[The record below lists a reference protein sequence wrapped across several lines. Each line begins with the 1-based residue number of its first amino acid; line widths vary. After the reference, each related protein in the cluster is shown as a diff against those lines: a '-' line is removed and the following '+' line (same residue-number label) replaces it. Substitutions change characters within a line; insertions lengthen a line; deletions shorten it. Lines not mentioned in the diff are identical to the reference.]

1 MPRVPR
7 VDALGSVGSA
17 RTRRIRAMLESL
29 EAATPP
35 GTPAPSAASVRRARD
50 RMSITQ
56 PVEADPSLAAR
67 GYVAETNPLLAAA
80 RQYGD
85 DVPVAQSQINALL
98 ERVRTHPDGIASLS
112 PYEITLLRTP
122 AEAIVNDVPAA
133 RASGEAAQS
142 LQFVPVTEPRRRGLT
157 QQPDKT
163 LLTDDGVP
171 VKELPDSN
179 GVSYVTADGDI
190 LSYDGSVL
198 GTVVAP
204 ERQADAALGPN
215 ADLESSAISLAADDI
230 VPMRPRAPSSPDD
243 LALLAQR
250 IRQATMDPDVARLES
265 TAGFRQLQKAV
276 DQLSAEDLAL
286 LRQQSDLSMY
296 VSPQAPDAKKAEA
309 LAMADQRLAQ
319 LRQMAAQSA
328 RDPGAQVRQ
337 RIASGRAANTPL
349 PARQAEGAED
359 AVARAVAIR
368 QAMQAEMPDGD
379 WDALSRRFNS
389 LSQDE
394 RKIVLSSMPEDSY
407 VFMHEMLGD
416 DYSIVPNAMASVLAR
431 RELPAGSVV
440 FDDAAAPAAARS
452 ASPEFATSRLEL
464 TAGRVKQERL
474 RSELAYSDAIEEA
487 AATRDKALTQQLV
500 EERDAALKQFDA
512 ILSDRQRLTELA
524 RQQYLDEFEQARPT
538 SRTAVADAERA
549 SRLASFDALEAP
561 PSPTSMGISDGDAAA
576 TRASAALSTLF
587 RDVRDSML
595 AANPEYASAALRANA
610 LTTSRSQPTIRPTGS
625 AIDAGRPDNLP
636 EAALPTPYDE
646 ARAIEREK
654 GEQYPASQLP
664 RGLRTYEQREAFLG
678 VPEGTPL
685 PRALSGDDT
694 GRLDSR
700 PRRDR
705 PLETRD
711 EKRIETA
718 NQLNADLQAALQSG
732 DPAAIKAAESAI
744 DKAFGNR
751 GADMTPQ
758 QAQRRENTYRSR
770 LARLTEQLDEARQAR
785 ETIAAAE
792 RTRGNLDGG
801 PLTEEVLNSDAFI
814 DNTQEIVALQRQL
827 ERLQSPVVRRVTKP
841 PAASVP
847 SAKSLDRESTDRTLQ
862 QAIKNAAG
870 GAEVRTG
877 LSLDRASTAGGG
889 DGFVDWNPSGDIE
902 ELIGDTKFLGKRKRL
917 GGGPQDSRVQR
928 AVEFLWTNRAGQVFD
943 PVKAFGS
950 AEKAAEFL
958 MNRRPDWRQF
968 KGTPT
973 WDSERAQIA
982 AGIGKRFPQ
991 QATQYSRPQML
1002 SPKAALQVEYDSR
1015 FPTADDGVRP
1025 AFDEWADSLPPEE
1038 VARITAERNAE
1049 YPDMSEERAVTSRP
1063 EPAGSVI
1070 FDEDPAPASGAA
1082 DDNLAASAQE
1092 VTDSAPPSPD
1102 FEEVAEILLRGRY
1115 DSLPDP
1121 KPPFDEW
1128 RKQDV
1133 DAGEPAP
1140 AAAPTAEDAA
1150 LDASATPIDE
1160 AAPEAAEA
1168 VAAKPTRGR
1177 GKGGGKKN
1185 AGKKD
1190 AAQPAAEP
1198 APDAAAEAPAEPAPA
1213 VAAEAAPAPAKSG
1226 KGKGTGKKNQPQAD
1240 AGDGGK
1246 PPDGADPTKPA
1257 DGSKPPEGDKPATN
1271 TKPEKK
1277 PGLLRRRNLLIGG
1290 AAGIAGISALSGA
1303 RRAGEASRLAGENDP
1318 FAQAAIA
1325 MGGGGNAAAGG
1336 LGGGGAG
1343 AQGGGAAMSDEE
1355 KITQLLNRI
1364 GRRVGAPAV
1373 YGIPGS
1379 YEPLSR

>member
-1 MPRVPR
+1 MGRF
-7 VDALGSVGSA
+7 GSA
-17 RTRRIRAMLESL
+17 GRRIREMARQV
-29 EAATPP
+29 EAATPQ
-35 GTPAPSAASVRRARD
+35 GVPAPSAASVRRARD

-80 RQYGD
+80 RQYGE
-85 DVPVAQSQINALL
+85 DVPVTQSQINALL

-122 AEAIVNDVPAA
+122 AEAIVNDVSAA
-133 RASGEAAQS
+133 RASGDAAQS

-190 LSYDGSVL
+190 LSYDGSVI
-198 GTVVAP
+198 GTVVVP

-276 DQLSAEDLAL
+276 DQLSAEDLDL

-319 LRQMAAQSA
+319 LWQMAEQSA

-359 AVARAVAIR
+359 AVSRAVAIR

-389 LSQDE
+389 LSENE
-394 RKIVLSSMPEDSY
+394 RKKVLSSLPEDSY

-416 DYSIVPNAMASVLAR
+416 DYSIVPNAMAQ
-431 RELPAGSVV
+431 VV
-440 FDDAAAPAAARS
+440 DSAKPQAYGVRFDDA
-452 ASPEFATSRLEL
+452 
-464 TAGRVKQERL
+464 
-474 RSELAYSDAIEEA
+474 DDI
-487 AATRDKALTQQLV
+487 
-500 EERDAALKQFDA
+500 
-512 ILSDRQRLTELA
+512 
-524 RQQYLDEFEQARPT
+524 ARPT
-538 SRTAVADAERA
+538 LPDDADTMRRANDLNTAFSNLRGVLIE
-549 SRLASFDALEAP
+549 S
-561 PSPTSMGISDGDAAA
+561 
-576 TRASAALSTLF
+576 
-587 RDVRDSML
+587 
-595 AANPEYASAALRANA
+595 NPDYASAADAARAYA
-610 LTTSRSQPTIRPTGS
+610 LSRQQPTIRPTGS

-664 RGLRTYEQREAFLG
+664 PELRTYEQREAFLG

-711 EKRIETA
+711 KDRIKKA

-744 DKAFGNR
+744 DEAFGNR

-785 ETIAAAE
+785 DEIAAAE
-792 RTRGNLDGG
+792 RARGNLDDG
-801 PLTEEVLNSDAFI
+801 PLAEEVLNSDAFI
-814 DNTQEIVALQRQL
+814 DNTREIVALQRQL

-877 LSLDRASTAGGG
+877 LPLDRASTAGGG

-902 ELIGDTKFLGKRKRL
+902 ELINDTKFLGARKRL
-917 GGGPQDSRVQR
+917 GGGPQDSRIQR

-943 PVKAFGS
+943 PVQAFGS
-950 AEKAAEFL
+950 ADDAAEFL

-973 WDSERAQIA
+973 WDVERAAIADGISER
-982 AGIGKRFPQ
+982 FPKK
-991 QATQYSRPQML
+991 ATQYSRPQML

-1015 FPTADDGVRP
+1015 FSTNAGKPRP

-1070 FDEDPAPASGAA
+1070 FDEDAAPASGAPV
-1082 DDNLAASAQE
+1082 DNLASSSQAI
-1092 VTDSAPPSPD
+1092 DDAPALSED
-1102 FEEVAEILLRGRY
+1102 AVAETLLRGRY

-1121 KPPFDEW
+1121 KPPFEEW
-1128 RKQDV
+1128 RKQDA
-1133 DAGEPAP
+1133 DAGEPVP
-1140 AAAPTAEDAA
+1140 AAEPTAEDAA

-1190 AAQPAAEP
+1190 AAEPAAEP

-1213 VAAEAAPAPAKSG
+1213 VAAEADPAPAKSG
-1226 KGKGTGKKNQPQAD
+1226 KGKGTGKKNQPKAD

-1246 PPDGADPTKPA
+1246 PPDGADPSKPA

-1271 TKPEKK
+1271 TKPDQPSTWKRK
-1277 PGLLRRRNLLIGG
+1277 AALYGG
-1290 AAGIAGISALSGA
+1290 AAVGATVGASMLGRA
-1303 RRAGEASRLAGENDP
+1303 RRAGEASRLADENDP
-1318 FAQAAIA
+1318 FAQAAVA

-1364 GRRVGAPAV
+1364 GRRGGAPAV

>member
-1 MPRVPR
+1 MVRIPRA
-7 VDALGSVGSA
+7 DALGSVGAA
-17 RTRRIRAMLESL
+17 RSRRLRALMESL

-85 DVPVAQSQINALL
+85 DVPVTQSQINALL

-112 PYEITLLRTP
+112 PYEITILRTP
-122 AEAIVNDVPAA
+122 TEAIVNDIPAA

-142 LQFVPVTEPRRRGLT
+142 LQFVPVTEPRNRGLT

-190 LSYDGSVL
+190 LSYDGSVI
-198 GTVVAP
+198 GTVVVP

-230 VPMRPRAPSSPDD
+230 VPMRQRAPSSPED
-243 LALLAQR
+243 LAFLAHR

-265 TAGFRQLQKAV
+265 TAGFRKLQQVV
-276 DQLSAEDLAL
+276 DKLSAEDLDL

-296 VSPQAPDAKKAEA
+296 VPPQAPDATKAEA
-309 LAMADQRLAQ
+309 LAMADQRLAR
-319 LRQMAAQSA
+319 LRQLAEQSA

-337 RIASGRAANTPL
+337 RIASGRAANTPM

-359 AVARAVAIR
+359 AVARAVAMR

-379 WDALSRRFNS
+379 WDAISRRFNS
-389 LSQDE
+389 LSENE
-394 RKIVLSSMPEDSY
+394 RKQVLSSLPEDSY

-416 DYSIVPNAMASVLAR
+416 DYSIVPNAMAQVISSAEPQAYGVRIDGAEGVSRPPL
-431 RELPAGSVV
+431 S
-440 FDDAAAPAAARS
+440 DDADTIRRAN
-452 ASPEFATSRLEL
+452 EL
-464 TAGRVKQERL
+464 NTAFSNL
-474 RSELAYSDAIEEA
+474 RGVLIE
-487 AATRDKALTQQLV
+487 
-500 EERDAALKQFDA
+500 
-512 ILSDRQRLTELA
+512 
-524 RQQYLDEFEQARPT
+524 
-538 SRTAVADAERA
+538 
-549 SRLASFDALEAP
+549 
-561 PSPTSMGISDGDAAA
+561 
-576 TRASAALSTLF
+576 
-587 RDVRDSML
+587 
-595 AANPEYASAALRANA
+595 ANPDYASAADAARAYA
-610 LTTSRSQPTIRPTGS
+610 LSRQQPTIRPTGS

-636 EAALPTPYDE
+636 DAALPTAYDE

-654 GEQYPASQLP
+654 GERYPASQLP
-664 RGLRTYEQREAFLG
+664 PGLRTYEEREAFLG

-694 GRLDSR
+694 GRLDAR

-711 EKRIETA
+711 VERIEKA
-718 NQLNADLQAALQSG
+718 NQLEADLQAALQSG

-751 GADMTPQ
+751 GNDMTPQ

-770 LARLTEQLDEARQAR
+770 LARLTEQLDEAREAR
-785 ETIAAAE
+785 DKIAAAE
-792 RTRGNLDGG
+792 RTRGNLEDG
-801 PLTEEVLNSDAFI
+801 PLTEEALNSDAFRA
-814 DNTQEIVALQRQL
+814 NTQKIAALQRQL
-827 ERLQSPVVRRVTKP
+827 ERLQSPVARRVTKP

-847 SAKSLDRESTDRTLQ
+847 SNESLARESTDATIQ

-889 DGFVDWNPSGDIE
+889 DGFVDWRPSGDIE
-902 ELIGDTKFLGKRKRL
+902 ELINETKFLGKRKRL
-917 GGGPQDSRVQR
+917 GGGPQDSRIQR

-943 PVKAFGS
+943 PVQAFGS
-950 AEKAAEFL
+950 ADDAAEFL

-973 WDSERAQIA
+973 WDAERGRIA
-982 AGIGKRFPQ
+982 DGISARFPQ
-991 QATQYSRPQML
+991 QAAQYSRPQML

-1025 AFDEWADSLPPEE
+1025 AFDEWADSLPQEE

-1160 AAPEAAEA
+1160 APAEAAEA
-1168 VAAKPTRGR
+1168 VASKPTRGR

-1190 AAQPAAEP
+1190 AAEPAAEP
-1198 APDAAAEAPAEPAPA
+1198 VADAAAEAPAEPAPA
-1213 VAAEAAPAPAKSG
+1213 AAEADPAPAKSG
-1226 KGKGTGKKNQPQAD
+1226 KGKGTGKKNQPKAD
-1240 AGDGGK
+1240 AGDGSK
-1246 PPDGADPTKPA
+1246 PPDSADPTKPD
-1257 DGSKPPEGDKPATN
+1257 DGSKPPDGDKPATN

-1277 PGLLRRRNLLIGG
+1277 PGLLRPRNLLIGG

-1318 FAQAAIA
+1318 FAQAAVA

>member
-1 MPRVPR
+1 MVRVPR
-7 VDALGSVGSA
+7 ADALGSVGSA
-17 RTRRIRAMLESL
+17 RNRRIRAMLESL

-35 GTPAPSAASVRRARD
+35 GAPAPSAASVRRARD

-80 RQYGD
+80 RQYGE
-85 DVPVAQSQINALL
+85 DVPVTQSQINALL

-133 RASGEAAQS
+133 RAIDEAAQS
-142 LQFVPVTEPRRRGLT
+142 LQFVPVTEPRNRGLT

-190 LSYDGSVL
+190 LSYDGSVI
-198 GTVVAP
+198 GTVVVP

-230 VPMRPRAPSSPDD
+230 VPMRQRAPSSTDD

-276 DQLSAEDLAL
+276 DQLSAEDLDL

-319 LRQMAAQSA
+319 LRQMAEQSA

-337 RIASGRAANTPL
+337 RIASGRAANAPL

-359 AVARAVAIR
+359 AVARAVAMR

-389 LSQDE
+389 LSDDDRKLLYEALPQDS
-394 RKIVLSSMPEDSY
+394 RAV
-407 VFMHEMLGD
+407 VREMLAAD
-416 DYSIVPNAMASVLAR
+416 DSRQFSPNAMAQAISSAEPQAYGVRL
-431 RELPAGSVV
+431 
-440 FDDAAAPAAARS
+440 DDA
-452 ASPEFATSRLEL
+452 EDVT
-464 TAGRVKQERL
+464 
-474 RSELAYSDAIEEA
+474 
-487 AATRDKALTQQLV
+487 
-500 EERDAALKQFDA
+500 
-512 ILSDRQRLTELA
+512 
-524 RQQYLDEFEQARPT
+524 RPT
-538 SRTAVADAERA
+538 LPDDADTIRRANDLNTAF
-549 SRLASFDALEAP
+549 SN
-561 PSPTSMGISDGDAAA
+561 
-576 TRASAALSTLF
+576 
-587 RDVRDSML
+587 VRG
-595 AANPEYASAALRANA
+595 AIIEANPDYASAADAARAYA
-610 LTTSRSQPTIRPTGS
+610 LSRQQPTIRPTGS

-654 GEQYPASQLP
+654 GERYPASQLP
-664 RGLRTYEQREAFLG
+664 PELRTYEQREAFLG

-718 NQLNADLQAALQSG
+718 TQLNADLQAALQSG

-758 QAQRRENTYRSR
+758 QAQRQENTYRSR
-770 LARLTEQLDEARQAR
+770 LARLTEQLDEARNAR
-785 ETIAAAE
+785 GKIAAAE
-792 RTRGNLDGG
+792 RTRGNLEEG

-827 ERLQSPVVRRVTKP
+827 ERLQSPVARRVTKP

-902 ELIGDTKFLGKRKRL
+902 ELINDTKFLGERKRL
-917 GGGPQDSRVQR
+917 GGGPQDSRIQR

-943 PVKAFGS
+943 PVQAFGS
-950 AEKAAEFL
+950 ADYAAEFL

-973 WDSERAQIA
+973 WDVERAAIA
-982 AGIGKRFPQ
+982 DGISARFPQ
-991 QATQYSRPQML
+991 QATQYSRPQVL

-1015 FPTADDGVRP
+1015 FPTADDGARP
-1025 AFDEWADSLPPEE
+1025 AFDEWADSLPQEE
-1038 VARITAERNAE
+1038 VDRITAERNAE
-1049 YPDMSEERAVTSRP
+1049 YPDMSEEKPVTSRSEQP
-1063 EPAGSVI
+1063 QRVGSFGVI
-1070 FDEDPAPASGAA
+1070 FDDEVTPASGAPV
-1082 DDNLAASAQE
+1082 DNLASSSQAI
-1092 VTDSAPPSPD
+1092 DDAPALSED
-1102 FEEVAEILLRGRY
+1102 AVAETLLRGRY

-1121 KPPFDEW
+1121 KPPFEEW

-1140 AAAPTAEDAA
+1140 AAEPTAEDAA

-1190 AAQPAAEP
+1190 AAEPAAEP

-1213 VAAEAAPAPAKSG
+1213 VAAEADPAPAKSG
-1226 KGKGTGKKNQPQAD
+1226 KGKGTGKKNQPKAD

-1271 TKPEKK
+1271 TKPEKR
-1277 PGLLRRRNLLIGG
+1277 PGLLRPRNLLIGG
-1290 AAGIAGISALSGA
+1290 AAGVAGISSLSGA

-1318 FAQAAIA
+1318 FAQAAVA
-1325 MGGGGNAAAGG
+1325 MGGGGNAA
-1336 LGGGGAG
+1336 AG

-1355 KITQLLNRI
+1355 KITQLLDRI
-1364 GRRVGAPAV
+1364 GRRVGAPAA

>member
-1 MPRVPR
+1 MVRIPRA
-7 VDALGSVGSA
+7 DALGSVGAA
-17 RTRRIRAMLESL
+17 RSRRLRALMESL

-85 DVPVAQSQINALL
+85 DVPVTQSQINALL

-112 PYEITLLRTP
+112 PYEITILRTP
-122 AEAIVNDVPAA
+122 TEAIVNDIPAA

-142 LQFVPVTEPRRRGLT
+142 LQFVPVTEPRNRGLT

-190 LSYDGSVL
+190 LSYDGSVI
-198 GTVVAP
+198 GTVVVP

-230 VPMRPRAPSSPDD
+230 VPMRQRAPSSTDD

-276 DQLSAEDLAL
+276 DQLSAEDLDL

-309 LAMADQRLAQ
+309 LAMADQRLAL
-319 LRQMAAQSA
+319 LRQMAEQSA
-328 RDPGAQVRQ
+328 RDPGTQVRQ
-337 RIASGRAANTPL
+337 RIASGRAANTPV

-359 AVARAVAIR
+359 AVARAVAMR

-389 LSQDE
+389 LSQDDRTRLFE
-394 RKIVLSSMPEDSY
+394 SLPQDSRA
-407 VFMHEMLGD
+407 VMLEMFADGT
-416 DYSIVPNAMASVLAR
+416 SEISPNAMASVLAR

-440 FDDAAAPAAARS
+440 FDDAAPPAAARR
-452 ASPEFATSRLEL
+452 ASPEFANSRLEL

-487 AATRDKALTQQLV
+487 SASRDKARAQQLA

-524 RQQYLDEFEQARPT
+524 RQQYLDEFDQARPA
-538 SRTAVADAERA
+538 SRAAVADAERTA
-549 SRLASFDALEAP
+549 RLASFDALEAP
-561 PSPTSMGISDGDAAA
+561 PSAASGGISDGDAAA
-576 TRASAALSTLF
+576 AREAARLSTAF

-636 EAALPTPYDE
+636 AAALPTAYDE

-654 GEQYPASQLP
+654 GERYPASQLP
-664 RGLRTYEQREAFLG
+664 PELRTYEQREAFLG

-694 GRLDSR
+694 GRLDAR

-711 EKRIETA
+711 VDRIKTA
-718 NQLNADLQAALQSG
+718 NQLEADLQAALQSG

-751 GADMTPQ
+751 GNDMTPQ

-770 LARLTEQLDEARQAR
+770 LARLTEQLDEARNAR
-785 ETIAAAE
+785 DKIAATE
-792 RTRGNLDGG
+792 RTRGNLEDG
-801 PLTEEVLNSDAFI
+801 PLTEEALNSDAFRA
-814 DNTQEIVALQRQL
+814 NTQKIAALQRQL
-827 ERLQSPVVRRVTKP
+827 ERLQSPVARRVTKP

-847 SAKSLDRESTDRTLQ
+847 SSESLARESTDATIQ

-889 DGFVDWNPSGDIE
+889 DGFVDWRPSGDIE
-902 ELIGDTKFLGKRKRL
+902 ELINETKFLGKRKRL
-917 GGGPQDSRVQR
+917 GGGPQDSRIQR

-943 PVKAFGS
+943 PVQAFGS
-950 AEKAAEFL
+950 ADDAAEFL

-973 WDSERAQIA
+973 WDAERGRIA
-982 AGIGKRFPQ
+982 DGISARFPQ

-1015 FPTADDGVRP
+1015 FPTADDGARP
-1025 AFDEWADSLPPEE
+1025 AFDEWADSLPQEE

-1092 VTDSAPPSPD
+1092 VTDSASPSPD

-1160 AAPEAAEA
+1160 APAEAAEA
-1168 VAAKPTRGR
+1168 VASKPTRGR

-1190 AAQPAAEP
+1190 AAEPAAEP
-1198 APDAAAEAPAEPAPA
+1198 VADAAAEAPAEPAPA
-1213 VAAEAAPAPAKSG
+1213 AAEADPAPAKSG
-1226 KGKGTGKKNQPQAD
+1226 KGKGTGKKNQPKAD
-1240 AGDGGK
+1240 AGDGSK
-1246 PPDGADPTKPA
+1246 PPDSADPTKPD
-1257 DGSKPPEGDKPATN
+1257 DGSKPPDGDKPATN

-1277 PGLLRRRNLLIGG
+1277 PGLLRPRNLLIGG

-1318 FAQAAIA
+1318 FAQAALA
-1325 MGGGGNAAAGG
+1325 MGGGGNAA
-1336 LGGGGAG
+1336 AG

-1364 GRRVGAPAV
+1364 GRRAGAPAV

>member
-1 MPRVPR
+1 MVRVPR
-7 VDALGSVGSA
+7 ADALGSVGSA
-17 RTRRIRAMLESL
+17 RNRRIRAMLESM

-35 GTPAPSAASVRRARD
+35 GAPAPSAASVRRARD

-80 RQYGD
+80 RQYGE
-85 DVPVAQSQINALL
+85 DVSVTQSQINALL

-133 RASGEAAQS
+133 RAIDEAAQS
-142 LQFVPVTEPRRRGLT
+142 LQFVPVTEPRNRGLT

-198 GTVVAP
+198 GTVVVP

-230 VPMRPRAPSSPDD
+230 VPMRQRAPSSPDD
-243 LALLAQR
+243 LAFLAHR
-250 IRQATMDPDVARLES
+250 IWQATMDPDVARLES
-265 TAGFRQLQKAV
+265 TAGVRKIQQAV
-276 DQLSAEDLAL
+276 DNLSAEDLDL
-286 LRQQSDLSMY
+286 LRQQSGLSMY

-309 LAMADQRLAQ
+309 LAMADQRLAR
-319 LRQMAAQSA
+319 LRQLAEQSA

-359 AVARAVAIR
+359 AVARAVAMR

-389 LSQDE
+389 LSDADRMRVFE
-394 RKIVLSSMPEDSY
+394 SLPEDSRAL
-407 VFMHEMLGD
+407 MSEMLGD
-416 DYSIVPNAMASVLAR
+416 GIYEISPNAMAQAISSAEPQAYGVRL
-431 RELPAGSVV
+431 
-440 FDDAAAPAAARS
+440 DDA
-452 ASPEFATSRLEL
+452 EDVT
-464 TAGRVKQERL
+464 
-474 RSELAYSDAIEEA
+474 
-487 AATRDKALTQQLV
+487 
-500 EERDAALKQFDA
+500 
-512 ILSDRQRLTELA
+512 
-524 RQQYLDEFEQARPT
+524 RPT
-538 SRTAVADAERA
+538 LPDDADTIRRANDLNTAF
-549 SRLASFDALEAP
+549 SN
-561 PSPTSMGISDGDAAA
+561 
-576 TRASAALSTLF
+576 
-587 RDVRDSML
+587 VRG
-595 AANPEYASAALRANA
+595 AIIEANPDYASAADAARAYA
-610 LTTSRSQPTIRPTGS
+610 LSRQQPTIRPTGS

-654 GEQYPASQLP
+654 GERYPASQLP
-664 RGLRTYEQREAFLG
+664 PELRTYEQREAFLG

-685 PRALSGDDT
+685 PRALSGDDE
-694 GRLDSR
+694 GRLDAR

-711 EKRIETA
+711 KDRIEKAT
-718 NQLNADLQAALQSG
+718 QLEADLQAALQSG

-758 QAQRRENTYRSR
+758 QAQRQENTYRSR
-770 LARLTEQLDEARQAR
+770 LARLTEQLDEARNAR
-785 ETIAAAE
+785 GKIAAAE
-792 RTRGNLDGG
+792 RTRGNLEEG

-827 ERLQSPVVRRVTKP
+827 ERLQSPVARRVTKP

-902 ELIGDTKFLGKRKRL
+902 ELINDTKFLGERKRL
-917 GGGPQDSRVQR
+917 GGGPQDSRIQR

-943 PVKAFGS
+943 PVQAFGS
-950 AEKAAEFL
+950 ADYAAEFL

-968 KGTPT
+968 KGSST

-982 AGIGKRFPQ
+982 AGISERFPQ

-1025 AFDEWADSLPPEE
+1025 AFDEWADSLPQEE

-1049 YPDMSEERAVTSRP
+1049 YPDMSEEPAVTSRP

-1070 FDEDPAPASGAA
+1070 FDEDAAPASGAA

-1190 AAQPAAEP
+1190 AAEPAAEP

-1213 VAAEAAPAPAKSG
+1213 VAAEADPAPAKSG
-1226 KGKGTGKKNQPQAD
+1226 KGKGTGKKNQPKAD

-1271 TKPEKK
+1271 TTPDKPSTWKRK
-1277 PGLLRRRNLLIGG
+1277 AALYGG
-1290 AAGIAGISALSGA
+1290 AAVGATVGASMLGSA

-1318 FAQAAIA
+1318 FAQAAVA

-1355 KITQLLNRI
+1355 KITQLLDRI
-1364 GRRVGAPAV
+1364 GRRVGAPAA